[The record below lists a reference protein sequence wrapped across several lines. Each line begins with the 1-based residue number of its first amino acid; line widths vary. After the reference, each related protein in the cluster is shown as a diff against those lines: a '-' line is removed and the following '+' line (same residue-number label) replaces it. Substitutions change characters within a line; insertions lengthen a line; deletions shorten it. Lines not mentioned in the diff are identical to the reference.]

1 VFNNLRQM
9 ILNKAV
15 LQSSVKRIIILDS
28 VESTNLYAKSL
39 RDSIDSTFIIASN
52 QTKGRGRENREWK
65 SFSDKNIT
73 ISIILDYPKDK
84 KYLGLLSILTA
95 NSVAQTLEAFSL
107 NANVKWPNDVL
118 VNSKKIS
125 GILLEA
131 IFKNKKSKSVIVGV
145 GINVNCTKDD
155 FTKDNFK
162 YRRNPTSILMEK
174 GEIVSREDVV
184 VSFLE
189 FFYYWIS
196 EFKAKNYK
204 AITDYWKARW
214 SDVGQRASFSFGG
227 IEAKGKILDINQNG
241 ELLLQVSDR
250 VETISSG
257 EIIV

>member
-1 VFNNLRQM
+1 MFNNLRQM

-131 IFKNKKSKSVIVGV
+131 IFKNKK
-145 GINVNCTKDD
+145 
-155 FTKDNFK
+155 
-162 YRRNPTSILMEK
+162 
-174 GEIVSREDVV
+174 
-184 VSFLE
+184 
-189 FFYYWIS
+189 
-196 EFKAKNYK
+196 
-204 AITDYWKARW
+204 
-214 SDVGQRASFSFGG
+214 
-227 IEAKGKILDINQNG
+227 
-241 ELLLQVSDR
+241 
-250 VETISSG
+250 
-257 EIIV
+257 